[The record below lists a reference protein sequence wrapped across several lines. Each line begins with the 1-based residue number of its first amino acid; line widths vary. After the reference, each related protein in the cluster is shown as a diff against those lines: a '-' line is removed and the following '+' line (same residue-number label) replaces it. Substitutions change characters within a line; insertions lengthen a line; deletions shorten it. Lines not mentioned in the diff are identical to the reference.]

1 MEYRKIGNSELKLSA
16 ITFGAFAIGGWL
28 WGGTKQ
34 SESIDA
40 IHSAY
45 NSGITS
51 FDTAPVYGQ
60 GTSEKLVGE
69 AIKGIPREKI
79 QILTKYGLR
88 WDIKQGAFYKHSVTN
103 EGKKFDLHFFA
114 GKKSVIEE
122 CENSLRRLKTDYID
136 LYQIHWP
143 DPSTPIEETMEAV
156 QQLIKDGKVRYVGV
170 CNFSVKLME
179 EASSCIPIVSDQV
192 PYSMVA
198 RNIEKDLV
206 PYMIKENKSVI
217 AYSPMQRGLL
227 TGKIKPEQTFG
238 EGDQRSSMP
247 FYTKENI
254 IKTNNFL
261 ERIRPLAEEK
271 KATLAQLVL
280 RWTIHQPS
288 ITIALAGAR
297 NAGQASQ
304 NAKAADIKLSK
315 DDISFINK
323 ELGKLKLEI

>member
-1 MEYRKIGNSELKLSA
+1 MEYRKLGNSELELSA

-28 WGGTKQ
+28 WGGTKHA
-34 SESIDA
+34 ESIDA
-40 IHSAY
+40 IHAAY
-45 NSGITS
+45 DSGITS

-69 AIKGIPREKI
+69 AIKGIPRDKI

-88 WDIKQGAFYKHSVTN
+88 WDTNKGKFYKHTVSN
-103 EGKKFDLHFFA
+103 EGEEIDLHFYA
-114 GKKSVIEE
+114 GKEGVIKE
-122 CENSLRRLKTDYID
+122 CEDSLKRLGTDYID

-143 DPSTPIEETMEAV
+143 DPSTPIEETMEAI
-156 QQLIKDGKVRYVGV
+156 QQLIKEGKIRYAGV
-170 CNFSVKLME
+170 CNFSVKLMK
-179 EASSCIPIVSDQV
+179 EASSCSSIISDQV

-198 RNIEKDLV
+198 RDIEKDLV

-227 TGKIKPEQTFG
+227 TGKIKPDQKFG

-254 IKTNNFL
+254 KRTNDFL
-261 ERIRPLAEEK
+261 DKIRPLAKEK
-271 KATLAQLVL
+271 NATIAQLVL
-280 RWTIHQPS
+280 RWTIDQPS

-297 NAGQASQ
+297 NKEQAIQ
-304 NAKAADIKLSK
+304 NSKATDFKLSK
-315 DDISFINK
+315 EEISFINE
-323 ELGKLKLEI
+323 ELNKLRLDL

>member
-1 MEYRKIGNSELKLSA
+1 MEYRKLGNSDLELSA

-28 WGGTKQ
+28 WGGTKHA
-34 SESIDA
+34 ESIDA
-40 IHSAY
+40 IHAAY
-45 NSGITS
+45 DSGITS

-69 AIKGIPREKI
+69 AIKGIPRDKI

-88 WDIKQGAFYKHSVTN
+88 WDTNKGKFYKHTVSN
-103 EGKKFDLHFFA
+103 EGEEIDLHFYA
-114 GKKSVIEE
+114 GKEGVIKE
-122 CENSLRRLKTDYID
+122 CEDSLKRLGTDYID

-143 DPSTPIEETMEAV
+143 DPSTPIEETMEAI
-156 QQLIKDGKVRYVGV
+156 QQLIKEGKIRYAGV
-170 CNFSVKLME
+170 CNFSVKLMK
-179 EASSCIPIVSDQV
+179 EASSCSSIISDQV

-198 RNIEKDLV
+198 RDIEKDLV

-227 TGKIKPEQTFG
+227 TGKIKPDQKFG

-254 IKTNNFL
+254 KRTNDFL
-261 ERIRPLAEEK
+261 DKIRPLAKEK
-271 KATLAQLVL
+271 NATIAQLVL
-280 RWTIHQPS
+280 RWTIDQPS

-297 NAGQASQ
+297 NKEQAIQ
-304 NAKAADIKLSK
+304 NSKATDFKLSK
-315 DDISFINK
+315 EEISFINE
-323 ELGKLKLEI
+323 ELNKLRLDL